1 MILIFN
7 YNLLLN
13 NCIKRL
19 SELRQHKQKLSRL
32 VRDKEEELEEAMS
45 KIDIL
50 RQEVR
55 RSEKLRR
62 ELESR
67 LEESTVEITN
77 ERKLREKNED
87 LCHQV
92 YYFKSYL
99 LYMLIIIQFYII
111 FSIKLKLK
119 GLIHHMV
126 VILLKQMKMLINEQC
141 KK

>member
-1 MILIFN
+1 MDALGQKNSAMTEYGHVTNKYVVNTIFLYLENNYCILNKYDIIFSKF
-7 YNLLLN
+7 Y
-13 NCIKRL
+13 RL

-67 LEESTVEITN
+67 LEETKAEVIN
-77 ERKLREKNED
+77 ERKLREKNEEM
-87 LCHQV
+87 CHQV
-92 YYFKSYL
+92 
-99 LYMLIIIQFYII
+99 
-111 FSIKLKLK
+111 
-119 GLIHHMV
+119 
-126 VILLKQMKMLINEQC
+126 
-141 KK
+141 